1 MSSEDEAEQQTP
13 VVVAPPP
20 QPQQRTG
27 GQAIAEALS
36 KVNGSLIEPTKSGKG
51 NFGNAY
57 VTLPQLLE
65 VLRGPLNDA
74 GLSVQQHVSSDGKHL
89 LTEIRHVSNESH
101 TTAYPI
107 LETPGKGQQRNWG
120 FQSAVTYARRYALM
134 MLFGLSGDD
143 EVEETKKGAVKISES
158 KQGATPADGEGIM
171 PLVVKQASTTTTADE
186 MESIVLTYSAD
197 EASF

>member
-1 MSSEDEAEQQTP
+1 MSELATIRGDEATSPE
-13 VVVAPPP
+13 PP
-20 QPQQRTG
+20 QPSRPQPTLSG
-27 GQAIAEALS
+27 GQAIAEALA

-143 EVEETKKGAVKISES
+143 EIDEAKKGAVRIATVQK
-158 KQGATPADGEGIM
+158 GATVADGEGLM
-171 PLVVKQASTTTTADE
+171 PLVQTTTTTQDDSE
-186 MESIVLTYSAD
+186 TD
-197 EASF
+197 F

>member
-1 MSSEDEAEQQTP
+1 MSELATIRGDNATSPE
-13 VVVAPPP
+13 PP
-20 QPQQRTG
+20 QPSRPQPTLSG
-27 GQAIAEALS
+27 GQAIAEALA

-101 TTAYPI
+101 T
-107 LETPGKGQQRNWG
+107 R
-120 FQSAVTYARRYALM
+120 
-134 MLFGLSGDD
+134 
-143 EVEETKKGAVKISES
+143 
-158 KQGATPADGEGIM
+158 
-171 PLVVKQASTTTTADE
+171 
-186 MESIVLTYSAD
+186 
-197 EASF
+197 